1 MSLTG
6 QAGRVNASQ
15 IFQPDADPVVALD
28 LSRGWWKVGLAGIKS
43 LRLADLGSEASQ
55 HPCYGPNMEKT

>member
-6 QAGRVNASQ
+6 QAGRVASQ

-28 LSRGWWKVGLAGIKS
+28 LSRG
-43 LRLADLGSEASQ
+43 
-55 HPCYGPNMEKT
+55 

>member
-28 LSRGWWKVGLAGIKS
+28 LSRG
-43 LRLADLGSEASQ
+43 
-55 HPCYGPNMEKT
+55 